1 MISPPNAE
9 KTNTETDAKLHH
21 IIKSR
26 RKKSFAAAAIKVK
39 KEKGKTKKNREKNK
53 LDCIE
58 PNKLSANNEICCFY
72 YKKIN
77 MDISLL
83 IKLFCF
89 P

>member
-26 RKKSFAAAAIKVK
+26 RKKSFATAAIKVK

-53 LDCIE
+53 L
-58 PNKLSANNEICCFY
+58 L
-72 YKKIN
+72 
-77 MDISLL
+77 
-83 IKLFCF
+83 
-89 P
+89 

>member
-39 KEKGKTKKNREKNK
+39 KEKGKTKKNREKTNYCELFPTYILFHFFYIK
-53 LDCIE
+53 
-58 PNKLSANNEICCFY
+58 KREI
-72 YKKIN
+72 I
-77 MDISLL
+77 I
-83 IKLFCF
+83 
-89 P
+89 